1 MTLCRRT
8 MRLMASSHPSGVV
21 RIQEI
26 RDILLLPSLA
36 WQPPHLLTTSALLT
50 GKPFSPGDWAGLA
63 AAGGES
69 CDKSE
74 RAENKSHAARSRAI
88 VDRCSELRRSSRAI
102 AILSGRTI
110 FGGSDGER

>member
-1 MTLCRRT
+1 

-36 WQPPHLLTTSALLT
+36 WQPPHLLTTSALRT
-50 GKPFSPGDWAGLA
+50 GKPFSLDDWAGLEV

-74 RAENKSHAARSRAI
+74 RAENKSHTTRSRAV